1 MSNGRSRQQVLLA
14 PATALLRRVVADTG
28 GEPNAAADVLDAA
41 AARLGGFDLDGY
53 RQLLDLDTR
62 LETGPARAWAATL
75 LDLVERSGVPPRPAL
90 ATLAQPALTDIRR
103 RVTGAYYTDFRLA
116 RYLARRSAQL
126 AARPLTPA
134 SRVIDPAAGTGTLL
148 VALATQV
155 GGTDPGA
162 LRDLVAHGL
171 GAVDVDP
178 ACRRASI
185 ATLASLTADLDAIA
199 GLSTRIRTGDSLLA
213 DGRLWREISVDGQF
227 DAVIG
232 NPPWERLRVT
242 RHEVLVADGS
252 GRHYGADYGAD
263 YGGADYGP
271 QQCSGDGAHGR
282 EVDRVRRYLA
292 ALAARYPLLGE
303 RDIDLCHAFLALGWS
318 LVRPGGSLGLLL
330 PAGLIRA
337 QGTLSLREHLLA
349 NATDV
354 DLTVFHNRHRFF
366 GIDTRF
372 KFLAVCARVA
382 GQSDLSAR
390 NGSGA
395 TIRLRHGGGDTPGA
409 SAPVRIRF
417 DDLSAARRDL
427 TVPEVT
433 TEREWQLFRH
443 MAARGWAPGD
453 PAGPWAMRI
462 TREVDMTQA
471 RALFR
476 RTPSDAAVPLVE
488 GRMVH
493 QYRSRAKTYL
503 SGTGRAAVWQ
513 PVALGAGGG
522 ARPQFFLDPAR
533 LPEPVR
539 ARVARPRVGFC
550 DIVGQTNE
558 RTLQAA
564 LIPPGRVCGNKV
576 PTIDFLGAGA
586 NAGAGERGQREM
598 LFLAAANSIVVDW
611 FVRRVVTTSLNF
623 FILLGVP
630 LPLVDPGSPAGQ
642 RLVSLAELLLAAEL
656 AGDRCAGQVAGQVAE
671 HRAEVDLLICEA
683 YGIDLADLAVVLAD
697 FPLLDRGQPPLPGE
711 QRSTVTGDLLAGV
724 CGDARARERYQAAA
738 SAGALA
744 YVPHEFARVE
754 ARQPGAGSLSQPP
767 SGQPAIGSCRA

>member
-1 MSNGRSRQQVLLA
+1 
-14 PATALLRRVVADTG
+14 
-28 GEPNAAADVLDAA
+28 AAAS
-41 AARLGGFDLDGY
+41 RLGGFDLDGY
-53 RQLLDLDTR
+53 RQLLGVDAR
-62 LETGPARAWAATL
+62 LETGPAHSRAATL
-75 LDLVERSGVPPRPAL
+75 LELVDLSHIPPRLAL
-90 ATLAQPALTDIRR
+90 AALAQPALTDIRR

-116 RYLARRSAQL
+116 RYLAQRTARL
-126 AARPLTPA
+126 AAGRLTPA
-134 SRVIDPAAGTGTLL
+134 SRVIDTAAGTGTLL

-155 GGTDPGA
+155 GGADPGA

-178 ACRRASI
+178 ACRRATI
-185 ATLASLTADLDAIA
+185 ATLASLTADLDAVA
-199 GLSTRIRTGDSLLA
+199 ALMTRIRTGDSLLA
-213 DGRLWREISVDGQF
+213 DGRLWREISGDGQF

-252 GRHYGADYGAD
+252 GRHYGADYG
-263 YGGADYGP
+263 GADYGRADYSP
-271 QQCSGDGAHGR
+271 QQCSGDAVHGS
-282 EVDRVRRYLA
+282 EVDRVRRYVA

-337 QGTLSLREHLLA
+337 QGTTSLREHLLA
-349 NATDV
+349 NATDI
-354 DLTVFHNRHRFF
+354 DLTVFHNRRRFF

-372 KFLAVCARVA
+372 KFLAVCARIR
-382 GQSDLSAR
+382 GHSDLSVR
-390 NGSGA
+390 KEPGA
-395 TIRLRHGGGDTPGA
+395 TIRLRHDGGDA
-409 SAPVRIRF
+409 AAECAPVRISF

-427 TVPEVT
+427 SVPEVT
-433 TEREWQLFRH
+433 TEREWRLFRH
-443 MAARGWAPGD
+443 MTVRGCAPGD
-453 PAGPWAMRI
+453 PAGPWAMRF

-471 RALFR
+471 RALFQ
-476 RTPSDAAVPLVE
+476 RTPSELTVPLLE

-503 SGTGRAAVWQ
+503 SGTGRAAIWQ
-513 PVALGAGGG
+513 PVALGAGAG

-539 ARVARPRVGFC
+539 ARLARPRVGFC

-576 PTIDFLGAGA
+576 PTIDFVDAGA
-586 NAGAGERGQREM
+586 EERRQREM

-630 LPLVDPGSPAGQ
+630 LPLIDPGSPAGQ
-642 RLVSLAELLLAAEL
+642 RLVSLAQRLLAAEL
-656 AGDRCAGQVAGQVAE
+656 TGDRRAAQVAE
-671 HRAEVDLLICEA
+671 DRAEVDLLICNA

-711 QRSTVTGDLLAGV
+711 PRSTVTADLLAGV
-724 CGDARARERYQAAA
+724 CGDGRARERYQAAV

-754 ARQPGAGSLSQPP
+754 ARQVEPRQPGVDSPRQPP
-767 SGQPAIGSCRA
+767 SSQPAIGSCRA